1 MKTLLSPAPALLA
14 LSLLVPAATAQIPPH
29 PAEITYPPL
38 DFEVPLAAE
47 YRHELSNGVPVFVA
61 PSAEFPLVT
70 VSFAFKGGSYL
81 ETPEQTGLASMVG
94 TMIRRG
100 GTMTVPAEDMDERFD
115 FLAADVST
123 FVGSETSGA
132 SIDCLKSNFDEAFA
146 LFMDMLRAP
155 GFDAERLRIQKAD
168 LIEDFK
174 QRNDNPMSVAM
185 PTLRRL
191 VYGETHYTAREPTQA
206 SIEAIDPAA
215 MRAMHARI
223 FHPGNLIVSVTG
235 DVEVS
240 AILAMLDRALSGWT
254 ALERNPDPPAPDAS
268 ITPGL
273 YHARTSQ
280 QDLPQGTTL
289 LVSRGYRRDD
299 PDAIPLSVMNEILGG
314 GGFTS
319 RITNRVRSDE
329 GLAYT
334 AVSFFQPQVY
344 YPGIFASFYQSKNT
358 TVALAAKIILEEI
371 ERIRIEAVGD
381 EELRTAKNSFIE
393 SFPERFASKDA
404 MVGVFVNDEMTGRD
418 PGYWTRYRDAV
429 GAVSKDEV
437 LRVAREYLD
446 PGAMSMLVVGDW
458 EQIAPGDL
466 EGRASMEDFFGGEV
480 THLPM
485 LDPLTRE
492 PIEEPD
498 ASP

>member
-1 MKTLLSPAPALLA
+1 
-14 LSLLVPAATAQIPPH
+14 
-29 PAEITYPPL
+29 
-38 DFEVPLAAE
+38 
-47 YRHELSNGVPVFVA
+47 
-61 PSAEFPLVT
+61 
-70 VSFAFKGGSYL
+70 
-81 ETPEQTGLASMVG
+81 
-94 TMIRRG
+94 
-100 GTMTVPAEDMDERFD
+100 
-115 FLAADVST
+115 
-123 FVGSETSGA
+123 
-132 SIDCLKSNFDEAFA
+132 
-146 LFMDMLRAP
+146 
-155 GFDAERLRIQKAD
+155 
-168 LIEDFK
+168 
-174 QRNDNPMSVAM
+174 M

-191 VYGETHYTAREPTQA
+191 VYGDEHYTAREATQA

-215 MRAMHARI
+215 LHALHARI

-235 DVEVS
+235 DVEVD
-240 AILAMLDRALSGWT
+240 AILATLEQALDGWT
-254 ALERNPDPPAPDAS
+254 ARERNPDPPAPVQQ

-273 YHARTSQ
+273 YHARTTQ
-280 QDLPQGTTL
+280 EDLPQGTTL

-344 YPGIFASFYQSKNT
+344 YPGIFASFFQSKNS

-371 ERIRIEAVGD
+371 ERIRTEAVGD
-381 EELRTAKNSFIE
+381 EELRTAKNSFVE

-404 MVGVFVNDEMTGRD
+404 MLGVFVNDELTGRD
-418 PGYWTRYRDAV
+418 PSYWTRYRDEV
-429 GAVSKDEV
+429 GAVTQDTV

-446 PGAMSMLVVGDW
+446 PSAMSILVVGAWDA
-458 EQIAPGDL
+458 IKAGDL
-466 EGRASMEDFFGGEV
+466 EGRASMKDVFDGKV

-492 PIEEPD
+492 PMDEEQD